1 MRPVPVND
9 PGQSLRNQN
18 DELLDLVRAP
28 WTLRVGSTPMIVRPS
43 TVRDL
48 PAVAQMHGRCSPR
61 SLLDRYRAGGRPPA
75 VAALDAALRNQFS
88 VVVALA
94 DGSVVAVGALTP
106 DRAHNHLSAE
116 IGLLVQDAWQRLG
129 IGTELVTH
137 LAGVAQVAGYHEI
150 IAYPATAV
158 HAGAAADDR
167 GRPHPDGARRRPAPA
182 HVPARV
188 GHARARLGAPAAR
201 RLTGRG
207 RVRSGPPPTTGR

>member
-1 MRPVPVND
+1 MRPVPVGD
-9 PGQSLRNQN
+9 PGQPLRSQN
-18 DELLDLVRAP
+18 YELLELVRAP
-28 WTLRVGSTPMIVRPS
+28 WTLRVGNTPMIVRPS

-48 PAVAQMHGRCSPR
+48 AAVAQMHTRCTPR

-88 VVVALA
+88 VVVAMS
-94 DGSVVAVGALTP
+94 DGSVVAIGSLTP
-106 DRAHNHLSAE
+106 DRSHNHLSAE

-158 HAGAAADDR
+158 HAAQR
-167 GRPHPDGARRRPAPA
+167 LMVEVGRTRMVPDVDLHLHTYLPESATLGLGSVRQ
-182 HVPARV
+182 
-188 GHARARLGAPAAR
+188 RLAG
-201 RLTGRG
+201 
-207 RVRSGPPPTTGR
+207 

>member
-1 MRPVPVND
+1 MRAVPVNEA
-9 PGQSLRNQN
+9 GQTLRNQN
-18 DELLDLVRAP
+18 DELLELVRAP

-61 SLLDRYRAGGRPPA
+61 SLLDRYRAGGRAPA

-106 DRAHNHLSAE
+106 DRSHNHLSAE
-116 IGLLVQDAWQRLG
+116 VGLLVQDSWQRLG
-129 IGTELVTH
+129 IGTELITH

-158 HAGAAADDR
+158 HPAQRLMVEIGRTRMVPDVDLHLHTYLPDSATLGLGSVRQRLAG
-167 GRPHPDGARRRPAPA
+167 
-182 HVPARV
+182 
-188 GHARARLGAPAAR
+188 
-201 RLTGRG
+201 
-207 RVRSGPPPTTGR
+207 